1 MGRILEVIEIK
12 MTAQEKIEKAKAYIL
27 LSEPWFAT
35 ILLNLRFQ
43 NDNRI
48 PTMATDGTYLIW
60 NSDFTLS
67 LSDKEVE
74 GVLMHEALH
83 VALLHCFRRLW
94 REPMRWNIAADM
106 EVNSILTAHGTIL
119 PAGCVPPGP
128 LNSLTEELYEKV
140 KDSDASKFFR
150 DVFDSGEFGDGEK
163 SEGGEKRR
171 EGSGS
176 LSEKDWKDI
185 LASQQGTAPA
195 GISRII
201 DDLITS
207 KRNWREEL
215 SEFFSSTTRSPET
228 TWTKVSRRVSSLP
241 GKRKEPEAKV
251 AVCVDTSGS
260 ISGALLN
267 DFMRE
272 CRAISALRGFTVIL
286 ISGDAEVTG
295 VFEASDGDTW
305 PLTLTGGGGTSF
317 IPCINKA
324 LDFEVDC
331 IVYCTDGDGTYPLE
345 CPVPVLWVMT
355 SDKKVPFGK
364 LIKLKGESHE

>member
-1 MGRILEVIEIK
+1 MMSI
-12 MTAQEKIEKAKAYIL
+12 TQAQDKIEKAKAHIL
-27 LSEPWFAT
+27 LAEPWFAT

-43 NDNRI
+43 NDNSI
-48 PTMATDGTYLIW
+48 PTMGTDGTYLVW
-60 NSDFTLS
+60 NSDFTSS

-74 GVLMHEALH
+74 AVLMHEALH

-94 REPMRWNIAADM
+94 REPFRWNIAADM
-106 EVNSILTAHGTIL
+106 EVNAILLAHGVIL
-119 PAGCVPPGP
+119 PVDCIPPGP
-128 LNSLTEELYEKV
+128 LDSLTEELYEKV
-140 KDSDASKFFR
+140 EMIKISR
-150 DVFDSGEFGDGEK
+150 DVFDSGEFGDGEGNESVNKNEKGAKGTNGEKVKGK
-163 SEGGEKRR
+163 SECR
-171 EGSGS
+171 

-185 LASQQGTAPA
+185 LASQQGIAPA

-207 KRNWREEL
+207 KRDWREEL
-215 SEFFSSTTRSPET
+215 SEFFSATTRSPET
-228 TWTKVSRRVSSLP
+228 TWTKVSRRVSYLP
-241 GKRKEPEAKV
+241 GKRKEPEVKV
-251 AVCVDTSGS
+251 ALCVDTSGS

-267 DFMRE
+267 DFMSE

-295 VFEASDGDTW
+295 VFNASDSDTW
-305 PLTLTGGGGTSF
+305 PQTLAGGGGTSF

-331 IVYCTDGDGTYPLE
+331 IVYCTDGYGEYPLE
-345 CPVPVLWVMT
+345 CSTPVLWAMR

-364 LIKLKGESHE
+364 VVKIS